1 MANVNTRIKIVSDST
16 CDLSDEL
23 LSMYDITILPM
34 HVLKGGISYL
44 DGIEIS
50 TWNVFEHVNSGGE
63 ICTTSA
69 TNVAEFQEYLNE
81 VSSQY
86 SAVIIL
92 TIGSGFSS
100 CFQNAQIA
108 AQKYTNVYVI
118 DTRNLS
124 SGQGLAVLEAARLA
138 QLGFSAKEI
147 CTCLNKTVNWID
159 ASFILDRLD
168 YMKKGGRCSS
178 VTLLGANMLHIKPCI
193 EVVDGAM
200 KVTRKYRGSFSKVIY
215 QYTKDRLA
223 QCKDVRTDRV
233 FIVHPDAEPAAIE
246 AARCALMED
255 GRFEKIDVIRAGC
268 TVACHCGPNTLG
280 VMFLRK

>member
-1 MANVNTRIKIVSDST
+1 MANVNTRIKIDSVST

-23 LSMYDITILPM
+23 LSMYDITILPV

-69 TNVAEFQEYLNE
+69 INIAEFQEYLNE

-92 TIGSGFSS
+92 TIGSGFFS

-159 ASFILDRLD
+159 ASFILDRLG
-168 YMKKGGRCSS
+168 YAPPQN
-178 VTLLGANMLHIKPCI
+178 V
-193 EVVDGAM
+193 
-200 KVTRKYRGSFSKVIY
+200 
-215 QYTKDRLA
+215 
-223 QCKDVRTDRV
+223 
-233 FIVHPDAEPAAIE
+233 
-246 AARCALMED
+246 
-255 GRFEKIDVIRAGC
+255 
-268 TVACHCGPNTLG
+268 
-280 VMFLRK
+280 